1 MEDNDYTLG
10 LETGNPKP
18 PMIPQITM
26 ESLGYLNTAAKWA
39 KFLAILGFIGIGIMV
54 LAGLFMG
61 VIFTFLN
68 IVPNTTHFPFPMG
81 IIGFVYIILAAV
93 YVMPVIYLNNF
104 SNSISKAVAF
114 RETAILTEALLN
126 LKRHLKYIGIMTIV
140 IIVTYIVVIIGVMI
154 FAVTNSMHSF

>member
-54 LAGLFMG
+54 LAGLAIGLFTAFSG
-61 VIFTFLN
+61 VMQ
-68 IVPNTTHFPFPMG
+68 TTSHFPFPMG
-81 IIGFVYIILAAV
+81 FLGFIYVIFAAV

-104 SNSISKAVAF
+104 SNNISRAVAF

-140 IIVTYIVVIIGVMI
+140 IIATYIVGIVGVMI
-154 FAVTNSMHSF
+154 YAVTSSTHSF

>member
-10 LETGNPKP
+10 LETGNTNP
-18 PMIPQITM
+18 PLIPQITM

-39 KFLAILGFIGIGIMV
+39 KFLAILGFIGIGFMV
-54 LAGLFMG
+54 VGGLFTS
-61 VIFTFLN
+61 VFLTFLRS
-68 IVPNTTHFPFPMG
+68 VPSMSSFPVPMG
-81 IIGFVYIILAAV
+81 FLGFFYIILAAV

-104 SNSISKAVAF
+104 SNNISKAVAF

-140 IIVTYIVVIIGVMI
+140 IIATYIVGIVGVMI
-154 FAVTNSMHSF
+154 FTLTNTMHSF

>member
-1 MEDNDYTLG
+1 MENNDYTLG
-10 LETGNPKP
+10 LETGTPNPQL
-18 PMIPQITM
+18 IPQITM

-54 LAGLFMG
+54 LAGLAMG
-61 VIFTFLN
+61 LLTAFSGAIQSAS
-68 IVPNTTHFPFPMG
+68 HFPFPIG
-81 IIGFVYIILAAV
+81 IFGFIYIIFAAL

-104 SNSISKAVAF
+104 SNNISRAVAF

-140 IIVTYIVVIIGVMI
+140 IIATYIVGIVGVMI
-154 FAVTNSMHSF
+154 YAVTNSMHSF

>member
-10 LETGNPKP
+10 LETGNTNP

-54 LAGLFMG
+54 LAGLAMG
-61 VIFTFLN
+61 VFFTFQKFIPVTNHL
-68 IVPNTTHFPFPMG
+68 PFPVG
-81 IIGFVYIILAAV
+81 FIGFFYIILAAA
-93 YVMPVIYLNNF
+93 YLMPVIYLNNF
-104 SNSISKAVAF
+104 SNNISRAVAF

-126 LKRHLKYIGIMTIV
+126 LKRHLKYLGIMTIV
-140 IIVTYIVVIIGVMI
+140 GIVSYFVLIVVLMI
-154 FAVTNSMHSF
+154 FAVTKTMHKF

>member
-39 KFLAILGFIGIGIMV
+39 KFLAILGFIGIGFMV
-54 LAGLFMG
+54 LAGSGITVFTAFSG
-61 VIFTFLN
+61 VMK
-68 IVPNTTHFPFPMG
+68 TTSYFPFPMG
-81 IIGFVYIILAAV
+81 FLGLIYVIFAAV

-104 SNSISKAVAF
+104 SNNITKAVAF
-114 RETAILTEALLN
+114 RETAILTEALLS
-126 LKRHLKYIGIMTIV
+126 LKSHLKYIGIMTIV
-140 IIVTYIVVIIGVMI
+140 IIATYIVVMIGVMI
-154 FAVTNSMHSF
+154 FAVTNTMHRF

>member
-10 LETGNPKP
+10 LETGNTNP

-54 LAGLFMG
+54 LAGLAMG
-61 VIFTFLN
+61 LLTAFSGAIQSAS
-68 IVPNTTHFPFPMG
+68 HFPFPIG
-81 IIGFVYIILAAV
+81 IFGFIYIIFAAL

-104 SNSISKAVAF
+104 SNNISRAVAF

-140 IIVTYIVVIIGVMI
+140 IIATYIVGIVGVMI
-154 FAVTNSMHSF
+154 FTLTNTMHSF

>member
-10 LETGNPKP
+10 LETGNTNP
-18 PMIPQITM
+18 PLIPQITM

-39 KFLAILGFIGIGIMV
+39 KFLAIIGFIGIGFMV

-81 IIGFVYIILAAV
+81 IIGFVYIILAAA
-93 YVMPVIYLNNF
+93 YLMPVIYLNNF
-104 SNSISKAVAF
+104 SNNISRAVAF

-140 IIVTYIVVIIGVMI
+140 GIAAYFVIIAGVMI
-154 FAVTNSMHSF
+154 YTLTNTMHRF

>member
-10 LETGNPKP
+10 LETANPNP
-18 PMIPQITM
+18 QLIPQITM

-54 LAGLFMG
+54 LAGLAVGLFSTFSG
-61 VIFTFLN
+61 VMQ
-68 IVPNTTHFPFPMG
+68 TTSHFPFPMG
-81 IIGFVYIILAAV
+81 YLGFIYVIFAVV

-104 SNSISKAVAF
+104 SNNISKAVTF

-140 IIVTYIVVIIGVMI
+140 MIATYIVVIIGVMI